1 MLENL
6 TLVAVVIIVLWLVVL
21 VSYLL
26 TSRQQIDLHQDLQE
40 LEQQMDKLEKK
51 G

>member
-6 TLVAVVIIVLWLVVL
+6 TLVAVVIIALWLVVL

-26 TSRQQIDLHQDLQE
+26 TSRQQVNLHQDLQE